1 MSKDIMTKENLQNAL
16 DDKKVPVKV
25 LNIRPTK
32 QDDYEVIYTFD
43 LNYEGRDYSNIDCII
58 EPEYDELVENIED
71 AVFMIERKYR
81 NQR

>member
-1 MSKDIMTKENLQNAL
+1 MSKEIMTKENLQAAL
-16 DDKKVPVKV
+16 NDKQVPVKV
-25 LNIRPTK
+25 LNVRQTE

-43 LNYEGRDYSNIDCII
+43 LDYEGRDYSNIDCII